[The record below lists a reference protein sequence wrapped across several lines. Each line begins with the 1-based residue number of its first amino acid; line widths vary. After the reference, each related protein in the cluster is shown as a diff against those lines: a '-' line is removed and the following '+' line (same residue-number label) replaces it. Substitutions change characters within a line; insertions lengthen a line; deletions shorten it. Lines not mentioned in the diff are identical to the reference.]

1 MEIWKL
7 LSPRKRDLA
16 KLDSN
21 FGNYLSTKYPDLPDE
36 SEDKKFLFSALDKQ
50 KFVGGIS
57 GNVYW
62 NGLEIDMLWV
72 DDDFRD
78 QGIGRILIMEAEKY
92 AINNGAVVSFLK
104 TVDAKVYYE
113 KFGYHVYGI
122 LEDRP
127 IGTVL
132 YHMKKRLDEKNSL

>member
-1 MEIWKL
+1 MEIEKL
-7 LSPRKRDLA
+7 LSPKKSDLA

-21 FGNYLSTKYPDLPDE
+21 FWNYVSTKYPDLPDE
-36 SEDKKFLFSALDKQ
+36 SKDKKFIFSALDGS

-62 NGLEIDMLWV
+62 NGLEIDTLWV
-72 DDDFRD
+72 DEDCRG
-78 QGIGRILIMEAEKY
+78 QGIGMGLLMEAEKY

-104 TVDAKVYYE
+104 TVDAKDYY
-113 KFGYHVYGI
+113 KKLGYQVYGV